1 MSVQVNLDRA
11 LKMIEREKKTPSFT
25 QAKPVDKPC

>member
-11 LKMIEREKKTPSFT
+11 LKMIEREGEKPSFT
-25 QAKPVDKPC
+25 QVKPVDKPF